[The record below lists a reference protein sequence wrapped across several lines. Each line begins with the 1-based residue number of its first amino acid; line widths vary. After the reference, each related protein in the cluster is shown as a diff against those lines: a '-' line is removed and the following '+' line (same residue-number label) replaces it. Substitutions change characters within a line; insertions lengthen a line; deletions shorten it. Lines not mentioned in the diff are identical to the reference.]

1 MERRGNIW
9 INDKPKTSRPERKPA
24 GQNPKTKT
32 DVEQIMD
39 KIDGEIKCANN
50 SSQYSMYKEFGEDT
64 KKREYFEGKQKA
76 LEDLKTWINENIKE

>member
-32 DVEQIMD
+32 DVEKIMD
-39 KIDGEIKCANN
+39 KIDGEIETADEYIRSISDMEDKRYF
-50 SSQYSMYKEFGEDT
+50 QGKE
-64 KKREYFEGKQKA
+64 QA
-76 LEDLKTWINENIKE
+76 LEDLKTWIQENIKP

>member
-39 KIDGEIKCANN
+39 KIDGGGMNDI
-50 SSQYSMYKEFGEDT
+50 SGRHRRY
-64 KKREYFEGKQKA
+64 
-76 LEDLKTWINENIKE
+76 

>member
-39 KIDGEIKCANN
+39 KIDGEIETADR
-50 SSQYSMYKEFGEDT
+50 YKRSLSARGDKRYFGG
-64 KKREYFEGKQKA
+64 KKQS
-76 LEDLKTWINENIKE
+76 LSDLKTWINENIKP

>member
-32 DVEQIMD
+32 DVKKILD
-39 KIDGEIKCANN
+39 KIDGEIETAKKY
-50 SSQYSMYKEFGEDT
+50 SQQVADIGRSYFG
-64 KKREYFEGKQKA
+64 GKYAA
-76 LEDLKTWINENIKE
+76 LRDLKTWIQENIKP